1 MSPALWGGSRAERSP
16 GGLPPPM
23 TNRLALV
30 LGGLVLGLLILDLGI
45 LHTGATL
52 FLGRKFA
59 DLVEY
64 LSFWR

>member
-1 MSPALWGGSRAERSP
+1 
-16 GGLPPPM
+16 M

-30 LGGLVLGLLILDLGI
+30 LGGLVLGLLILDLGV

-52 FLGRKFA
+52 FLARKFA